1 MKNKI
6 KVALSAVLLLVQGA
20 WAQDNLNAPTNVA
33 DSMQGNMLR
42 LVEDNP
48 SPHLEFEKSTLPN
61 QATHLPSDDDIL
73 RKQKLQVKEAQQ
85 PKTQQPPSNQA
96 LLENPDTLEK
106 LLLVTLADGKTENVP
121 TLVALYRQVENRD
134 EGLIEWAE
142 ALLLAKKDIRKG
154 IRSYRTLLSKLPN
167 NTFIRYQLASALYH
181 NQEFEAAKSQF
192 EKLRALPKMGQDD
205 IEVFDAYLNAI
216 AKKDKWNVNLSASF
230 LSDKNLTDL
239 ADTGTKMFL
248 DNGAVLT
255 QTSPQQKGTGF
266 NLGVGLDKQW
276 SLDKGQYVSLETNAN
291 LKYYWNNHAFN
302 ELTTYVGTGYG
313 YTNAK
318 TEVKATPFMFKRF
331 YAGGEPTANSS
342 KLKTYTNTY
351 GLTLSGSQWLTPNMK
366 LFANYTYG
374 HEKYAND
381 AADERYGGG
390 SHSVSSSL
398 MYLNGAKQY
407 FGGGL
412 DATRRNAGDK
422 VNAYYRY
429 GGRIFWGQ
437 EWPLGVSTNSSLSMG
452 KRVYDEP
459 WLGIVRRENKEL
471 NASVSV
477 WHKAV
482 HFKGVTPR
490 LTWQYQKTKSN
501 IPIYSYDKKTLFM
514 EVNKAF

>member
-6 KVALSAVLLLVQGA
+6 KVVLSAMLLSVQGA
-20 WAQDNLNAPTNVA
+20 WAQDNLGAPTNVDA
-33 DSMQGNMLR
+33 PQGNML
-42 LVEDNP
+42 LLAESHPN
-48 SPHLEFEKSTLPN
+48 PHLEFEKSTLPN
-61 QATHLPSDDDIL
+61 QTSHLPSDDDIL
-73 RKQKLQVKEAQQ
+73 RKQKLQVKDTQ

-96 LLENPDTLEK
+96 LLDNPDTLEK

-121 TLVALYRQVENRD
+121 TLLALYRQVENRD

-142 ALLLAKKDIRKG
+142 ALLLAKQDIRKG
-154 IRSYRTLLSKLPN
+154 IRNYRALLAKLPN

-192 EKLRALPKMGQDD
+192 EKLRASPKMEQED

-230 LSDKNLTDL
+230 LNDKNLTDL

-248 DNGAVLT
+248 DNGSVLT
-255 QTSPQQKGTGF
+255 QTSPKQKGTGF

-276 SLDKGQYVSLETNAN
+276 SLDKGQYVSVDTNAN

-302 ELTTYVGTGYG
+302 ELTTYVGASYG

-318 TEVKATPFMFKRF
+318 TDVKATPFMFKRL
-331 YAGGEPTANSS
+331 YAGGDPNADSN

-351 GLTLSGSQWLTPNMK
+351 GLTLAGSQWLTPNTK
-366 LFANYTYG
+366 FFANYTYG
-374 HEKYAND
+374 HEKYAD
-381 AADERYGGG
+381 DSSDERFGGG

-398 MYLNGAKQY
+398 MYLHGAKQY
-407 FGGGL
+407 FGAGI

-429 GGRIFWGQ
+429 GGRLSWGQ
-437 EWPLGVSTNSSLSMG
+437 EWPLGVSTNSSLSLH
-452 KRVYDEP
+452 KRMYDEP
-459 WLGIVRRENKEL
+459 WLGIVRRENKEW

-482 HFKGVTPR
+482 HFKGITPR
-490 LTWQYQKTKSN
+490 LTWQYHKTKSN